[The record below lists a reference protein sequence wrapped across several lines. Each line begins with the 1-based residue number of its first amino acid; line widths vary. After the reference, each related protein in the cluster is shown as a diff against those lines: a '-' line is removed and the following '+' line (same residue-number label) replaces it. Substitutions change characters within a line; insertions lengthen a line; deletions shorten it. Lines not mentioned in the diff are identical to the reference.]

1 MPLKIC
7 QSSANTTLADL
18 LTPQLAADPF
28 STMRASLRRYLGV
41 IEAPN
46 EVRALETALRHFRI
60 HVPADVRRVFL
71 EKREDV

>member
-1 MPLKIC
+1 MSLGVKEFKPTTWRVFQRM
-7 QSSANTTLADL
+7 QSG
-18 LTPQLAADPF
+18 
-28 STMRASLRRYLGV
+28 LRRYLGV